1 MLRENE
7 FSAPFAQNPLHSVPL
22 SPESGNNDLKVL
34 RVFKDFN
41 DKPPTNRS
49 AAITKIWQDKGTAY
63 QDITGRSCH
72 CSDYAGYSSSSGIG
86 TFLPVARTVGIGE
99 FHSRSWSP
107 KCFARRATIS
117 GCCAAMSLLSPM
129 SSVRL

>member
-1 MLRENE
+1 MGINE
-7 FSAPFAQNPLHSVPL
+7 RRGTQWSVAKLIP
-22 SPESGNNDLKVL
+22 PAAGNNNLKVI
-34 RVFKDFN
+34 RVFKDLKDFN

-49 AAITKIWQDKGTAY
+49 AAITKIW
-63 QDITGRSCH
+63 H
-72 CSDYAGYSSSSGIG
+72 CIPRHNRQVLPLLRLRRLQHYSSSSGIG

-107 KCFARRATIS
+107 RCFARRATMS
-117 GCCAAMSLLSPM
+117 GCCAAMSLLSPI